1 MPRHQ
6 QLITSA
12 DRRSS
17 LSAEGRRG
25 GIVDEPGHGGFKTSQ
40 ATINVNEIRAEES
53 ANMDISHSS
62 KLLRRNR
69 QPSYAKSTIS
79 ASQKSRKSSRSR
91 MMRGKGPQN
100 LDDSLDQR
108 EIDQAIDENSR
119 NSKYRLCSLEKKV
132 ETQTLKSKGKIE
144 DLNRKMQSLQNV
156 SHGQQERLR

>member
-25 GIVDEPGHGGFKTSQ
+25 GTVDEPGHGGFNQTETAAK
-40 ATINVNEIRAEES
+40 EIRAGES

-62 KLLRRNR
+62 KLLRRTR

-91 MMRGKGPQN
+91 VTRGKPSN

-108 EIDQAIDENSR
+108 EIDQAIEENSR
-119 NSKYRLCSLEKKV
+119 NSKYRLCSLERKV
-132 ETQTLKSKGKIE
+132 ETQTLHSKGKIE
-144 DLNRKMQSLQNV
+144 DLHRKLQAV
-156 SHGQQERLR
+156 SNLTHGQQERLR